1 MDSVEDGAGECMD
14 DTLSQLPP
22 EQVWC
27 DTTTV
32 HATCPTKGTKE
43 LALSRKRQAA
53 GKDGKHMQSAGLMAA
68 H

>member
-1 MDSVEDGAGECMD
+1 MD

-22 EQVWC
+22 VQVWY
-27 DTTTV
+27 DTTAV
-32 HATCPTKGTKE
+32 HAACSTEGTKE